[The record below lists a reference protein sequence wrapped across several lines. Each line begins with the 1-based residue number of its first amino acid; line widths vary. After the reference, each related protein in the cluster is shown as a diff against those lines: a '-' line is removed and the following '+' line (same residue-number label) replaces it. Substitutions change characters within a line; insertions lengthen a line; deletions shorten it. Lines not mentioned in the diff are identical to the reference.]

1 MEPRDR
7 WVRGTYLLLGRH
19 GRALKRRRL
28 VEGGRRPAGW
38 ESRDEEQQP
47 GEIAAGIAAIVVAS
61 CSSSSLV
68 QRRNLFPN
76 CVLFSGL
83 LALYFA
89 VRRNRRNLNVATG
102 RGAYLTAGPTGEL
115 GEAEPQSM
123 SRARRGDA
131 SCRPTR
137 RPHNLQKRK
146 HCTTAKHM
154 AFAHASEFTYLQAS
168 CKLLIFVDCS
178 FLCYVKF
185 LKLFHGPMCSL

>member
-1 MEPRDR
+1 MA
-7 WVRGTYLLLGRH
+7 VT
-19 GRALKRRRL
+19 LKRRRL

-146 HCTTAKHM
+146 HM
-154 AFAHASEFTYLQAS
+154 AFAHASEFTNLQAS
-168 CKLLIFVDCS
+168 CKLLIIVGRSFV
-178 FLCYVKF
+178 FYVKSDKF
-185 LKLFHGPMCSL
+185 LVTSSCSCVFSPI